1 MSQEIYGFESWTENG
16 KTCVS
21 HVHNPQ
27 GTQMLCE
34 YHNNGAKLYEADL
47 HLFKTQEEAEM
58 KRIDLLFQNVD
69 IYDYNW

>member
-1 MSQEIYGFESWTENG
+1 MSQEVYGFESWVENG
-16 KTCVS
+16 KTQVS
-21 HVHNPQ
+21 HVHCPS

-34 YHNNGAKLYEADL
+34 YHNNGGKLYEADL